1 MFVLTSSLSM
11 NGGVMLR
18 FPCVCSVFPQRGSM
32 VDSVPSSGE
41 SGGHHLLMVGS
52 LPEDSVCFDPGV
64 S

>member
-11 NGGVMLR
+11 NGGVTLR

-41 SGGHHLLMVGS
+41 SGGASVADGGQPARRQCLL
-52 LPEDSVCFDPGV
+52 
-64 S
+64 